1 MSKHPGFKQPAWQKK
16 ALHGAVITAI
26 ASLAYIPTASA
37 TPLTCDYGYS
47 SGNQTISTNQTDC
60 VASKDVSLT
69 VNNDVAISNDLN
81 RSALWY
87 AITAGEG
94 GVNGDLGSGQT
105 LTNNGTISA
114 IGTGTT
120 YGYGY
125 GYGFGYNPDSLAG
138 VKIDLELLGTL
149 NNNGTISASD
159 VATGSN
165 YAVAAGIYEGSP
177 IAMQGTLNNTGTI
190 SASAQSENGW
200 ASAAGISISN
210 AIATDAVLNNSGTIS
225 AQAQSNNDSGY
236 SYAAGIYATTLNG
249 TLENSGTISAQSDN
263 WATGIL
269 LETVGS
275 TGLVHNTGTI
285 SGQGVVGFGAEIGTL
300 SGTLHNEGTL
310 SGSGSV
316 YGIGA
321 YIENFNGTLINS
333 GTITGEGSLFGVSLL
348 TYTGNGTGTVENL
361 STGVMNG
368 AIWASGEGGSL
379 QFTNSGL
386 IDLSNAHS
394 AYQSYIGGDFT
405 QTASGTLRIAASG
418 SNAGNYSQLAVS
430 GNATIAGRIDVNVS
444 DVNTLA
450 VGATLANVVTAGN
463 LSGNFT
469 SVTDNSAMFNFQ
481 SQATEGTG
489 GHIDLK
495 VIKALTATQAANDNS
510 NSPALGAAGV
520 IDHLVDNGTSN
531 SDMQT
536 VITEL
541 GKLETSQQVS
551 NAVSQLLPL
560 MTAGVGQTISGAL
573 HSSNRIV
580 QSRQEGQLGRS
591 SGDLALS
598 DRKLWFKP
606 FGSWAEQENHNG
618 ASGYDASTFGFV
630 LGADAEVKAQNR
642 LGLAFAYSRSD
653 VDSKSTVARQS
664 ATVDTYQLVAYGSH
678 SLNDA
683 MDLSFQADVGLH
695 DTQGDRQIDFG
706 GINRIA
712 RSDYSSWS
720 AHVGTGLAR
729 SYALSAKTTLT
740 PSIRADYTVIHDDGY
755 TETGADAL
763 NLIVDG
769 NRTEELVL
777 SLEGK
782 LTHNLSDR
790 TTLLAS
796 LGGGYDFMNE
806 QSSITSA
813 FAGSSSAAFTTKGID
828 PSPWLA
834 RGGLGLTTKLN
845 NGVELSAR
853 YDVEIREGFTNQT
866 ASLKARWM
874 F

>member
-1 MSKHPGFKQPAWQKK
+1 MA
-16 ALHGAVITAI
+16 AI

-37 TPLTCDYGYS
+37 TPLACDYGFS
-47 SGNQTISTNQTDC
+47 SGNQTISSNQADC
-60 VASKDVSLT
+60 VASKEVSLT
-69 VNNDVAISNDLN
+69 VNNDVTINNELN

-114 IGTGTT
+114 TGTGTT

-125 GYGFGYNPDSLAG
+125 GYGFGYNPDTLAG
-138 VKIDLELLGTL
+138 IKIDRELLGTL

-177 IAMQGTLNNTGTI
+177 SAMQGTLNNSGTI
-190 SASAQSENGW
+190 TASAQAENYW

-210 AIATDAVLNNSGTIS
+210 EIAADAVLNNSGTIS
-225 AQAQSNNDSGY
+225 AQAHSSNDSGY

-249 TLENSGTISAQSDN
+249 TLENSGTISSQADYWGS
-263 WATGIL
+263 GIRL
-269 LETVGS
+269 DTVNE
-275 TGLVHNTGTI
+275 TGLIHNTGTI
-285 SGQGVVGFGAEIGTL
+285 SGQAAFGFGAEIHTLNGTL
-300 SGTLHNEGTL
+300 YNEGTL
-310 SGSGSV
+310 SGSGSE

-321 YIENFNGTLINS
+321 YINNLNGTLINRGTISGESDQHAYSLYGYNES
-333 GTITGEGSLFGVSLL
+333 GT
-348 TYTGNGTGTVENL
+348 TGTIENL

-368 AIWASGEGGSL
+368 AINIWNLNGGSL

-394 AYQSYIGGDFT
+394 AFQSYIGGDFT

-418 SNAGNYSQLAVS
+418 SNTGNYSQLAVS
-430 GNATIAGRIDVNVS
+430 GNASIAGRIDVNVS
-444 DVNTLA
+444 EVNTLA

-520 IDHLVDNGTSN
+520 IDNLVDNGTSN

-560 MTAGVGQTISGAL
+560 TTAGVGQTISGAL

-591 SGDLALS
+591 SGDDALS

-618 ASGYDASTFGFV
+618 ASGYDANTYGFV
-630 LGADAEVKAQNR
+630 LGADAEIKAQNR

-678 SLNDA
+678 SLSDA

-729 SYALSAKTTLT
+729 SYALSTKTTLT

-806 QSSITSA
+806 QSSITAA
-813 FAGSSSAAFTTKGID
+813 FAGSPSAAFTTKGID

-834 RGGLGLTTKLN
+834 RGGLGLVTKLN